1 MPEESGEVT
10 AETLLAAAQEYDASV
25 EAGEQPVVEF
35 TAAEPKPEKEE
46 TPPEE
51 PTETAEAEPDAE
63 GQDVDEPESS
73 LTVGETPE
81 EEDKPQKSESKWAK
95 NEARK
100 NKSWKE
106 INSQKEEL
114 KRAREELDDMKGQL
128 QEKQTDMD
136 DGKAYRDEKGFT
148 AEDYENAA
156 VRLRDEGDADLA
168 KDAEEKAKSVLD
180 EGKKADQDRSVR
192 DANRQ
197 WELARD
203 DLYKEMPE
211 LKDSSSELTQT
222 ANGILK
228 EHPNLMY
235 LPEGQGLRHAVQ
247 VAQWKVAASKTDK
260 SQAEV
265 KELTEKLNKLEK
277 KMSVGGGFT
286 SEKLDGD
293 KTFDDLSL
301 DDQESY
307 LLKAAA
313 AHDDTL

>member
-1 MPEESGEVT
+1 MPEETGEVT

-35 TAAEPKPEKEE
+35 TATEPKPEKEE

-313 AHDDTL
+313 AHDDAL

>member
-1 MPEESGEVT
+1 MPEETGEVT

-313 AHDDTL
+313 AHDDAL

>member
-1 MPEESGEVT
+1 MPEETGEVT
-10 AETLLAAAQEYDASV
+10 AETLLAAAQEYDAAV
-25 EAGEQPVVEF
+25 AAGEQPSVEIK
-35 TAAEPKPEKEE
+35 TEEPEPEES
-46 TPPEE
+46 PPEE
-51 PTETAEAEPDAE
+51 PTETAEAEPEPE

-81 EEDKPQKSESKWAK
+81 EEDKSQKSESKWAK

-148 AEDYENAA
+148 AEDYESAA

-192 DANRQ
+192 DANKQ

-265 KELTEKLNKLEK
+265 KELTDKLNKLEK

-286 SEKLDGD
+286 SGKLDGGRS
-293 KTFDDLSL
+293 FDDLSL

-307 LLKAAA
+307 LMKAAA
-313 AHDDTL
+313 AHDDA

>member
-313 AHDDTL
+313 AHDDAL

>member
-35 TAAEPKPEKEE
+35 TATEPKPEKEE

-228 EHPNLMY
+228 EHPDLMY

-313 AHDDTL
+313 AHDDAL

>member
-265 KELTEKLNKLEK
+265 KELTDKLNKLEK

>member
-265 KELTEKLNKLEK
+265 KELTDKLNKLEK

-313 AHDDTL
+313 AHEDAL

>member
-10 AETLLAAAQEYDASV
+10 AETLLAAAQEYDASM

-35 TAAEPKPEKEE
+35 TATEPEPGKEE

-51 PTETAEAEPDAE
+51 PRETEEAEPDAE

-73 LTVGETPE
+73 LTEGETPE
-81 EEDKPQKSESKWAK
+81 EEDKSQKSESKWAK

-114 KRAREELDDMKGQL
+114 KRVREELDDMKGQL
-128 QEKQTDMD
+128 REKQTDMD
-136 DGKAYRDEKGFT
+136 EGKAYRVEKGFT
-148 AEDYENAA
+148 AEDYESAA

-265 KELTEKLNKLEK
+265 KELTEKLSKLEK

-313 AHDDTL
+313 AHDDAL

>member
-10 AETLLAAAQEYDASV
+10 AETLLAAAQEYEASV

>member
-63 GQDVDEPESS
+63 GQDVDEPDSS

-313 AHDDTL
+313 AHDDAL

>member
-10 AETLLAAAQEYDASV
+10 AETLLAAAQEYDASM

-35 TAAEPKPEKEE
+35 TATEPEPEKEE

-51 PTETAEAEPDAE
+51 PTETAEAEPDDE

-73 LTVGETPE
+73 LTEGEPPE
-81 EEDKPQKSESKWAK
+81 EEDEPQKSKWAK

-100 NKSWKE
+100 SKSWKD

-114 KRAREELDDMKGQL
+114 KREREELESMKGQL

-136 DGKAYRDEKGFT
+136 DGKAYRDDKGFT

-156 VRLRDEGDADLA
+156 VRLKEEGDDELA
-168 KDAEEKAKSVLD
+168 EDAEERAKEVLN
-180 EGKKADQDRSVR
+180 EGKKADYDRSLKE
-192 DANRQ
+192 AQ
-197 WELARD
+197 TKWESARD
-203 DLYKEMPE
+203 DLNKEMPE
-211 LKDSSSELTQT
+211 LKDNSSELTQT

-228 EHPNLMY
+228 EHPDLMY

-293 KTFDDLSL
+293 KTFDDLSMEE
-301 DDQESY
+301 QEDY
-307 LLKAAA
+307 LLKAARQL
-313 AHDDTL
+313 DDTTL

>member
-1 MPEESGEVT
+1 MPEETGEVT
-10 AETLLAAAQEYDASV
+10 AETLLAAAQEYDASM

-35 TAAEPKPEKEE
+35 TATETEPEE
-46 TPPEE
+46 TPPLE
-51 PTETAEAEPDAE
+51 PEAEPEPE
-63 GQDVDEPESS
+63 GRDVDEPESS

-128 QEKQTDMD
+128 QEKQTDID

-148 AEDYENAA
+148 AEDYESAA

-192 DANRQ
+192 DTNKQ

-265 KELTEKLNKLEK
+265 KELTDKLNKLEK

-286 SEKLDGD
+286 SGKLDGG
-293 KTFDDLSL
+293 KSFDDLSL
-301 DDQESY
+301 DDQGAY

-313 AHDDTL
+313 AHDDS

>member
-1 MPEESGEVT
+1 MPEETGEVT
-10 AETLLAAAQEYDASV
+10 AETLLAAAGQYDAAV
-25 EAGEQPVVEF
+25 EAGEKPEVEF
-35 TAAEPKPEKEE
+35 TAGETKPEE
-46 TPPEE
+46 TPPLE
-51 PTETAEAEPDAE
+51 PEAEPEPEPE
-63 GQDVDEPESS
+63 GQNVDEPESS
-73 LTVGETPE
+73 LTEGETPE
-81 EEDKPQKSESKWAK
+81 EEDEPQKSKWAK

-100 NKSWKE
+100 SKSWKD

-114 KRAREELDDMKGQL
+114 KREREELESMKGQL

-136 DGKAYRDEKGFT
+136 DGKAYRDDKGFT

-156 VRLRDEGDADLA
+156 VRLREEGDADLA

-197 WELARD
+197 WESARD

-211 LKDSSSELTQT
+211 LKDNSSELTQT

-265 KELTEKLNKLEK
+265 KELTDKLNKLEK

-313 AHDDTL
+313 AHDDAQ

>member
-228 EHPNLMY
+228 EHPDLMY

-313 AHDDTL
+313 AHDDAL